1 MRKITT
7 FLFSALMLLGMSV
20 KAETI
25 LFQTDFGGEEW
36 NGIETVCAGETFE
49 ETVNGIY
56 FRCANKSKQY
66 EIADGALTF
75 CDNNSGNNYFM
86 AIPVQNV
93 NGKLTVTIGTVLQ
106 SGQRVNYLFS
116 ETNEIK
122 TSGISMNSTAA
133 NANVDGK
140 IVIEYEM
147 KEGGDLALVM
157 LGRQGSGQKTVIKT
171 ITISTPGEEDAAND
185 ATLKSI
191 TAGSLAVKAAGENA
205 YEVELPYGTTSIAG
219 YELNIAA
226 SQSEATVS
234 EVTYPTELPGA
245 ATFTV
250 TSSNGQVVVNYTVNY
265 TVAQPSADNNL
276 LKALFS
282 NGFDAFIVAGETEN
296 TVKAYYMAGQDAP
309 TLVESSLEHNGAS
322 IAVNGDKITVTAT
335 SGATREYTVSVEAV
349 NPLDGAMAVFDG
361 TETWIKTGNKFDDDA
376 ERAAA
381 GTLRGWCINK
391 STEDANNRRVS
402 EGRNRIYFY
411 VGDAAKATFEIGTVN
426 RKIKAF
432 DNNVSVF
439 EGTTTGG
446 EGGQLVL
453 ELDATAANHVIEIRS
468 DNTNGDFGL
477 RSIELLK
484 VSGSSDATLA
494 DLQVAGVTIEGFSAD
509 VLEYE
514 YPQLPLG
521 TETYPEVSAV
531 KNDEKA
537 ADPVITYPASF
548 PGTVTIKVVAEN
560 GTSREYKIKFTVE
573 KEPIAPDVLNTI
585 TETTLFNFSDLTD
598 GDIVEDTYFSE
609 DKTLLLKAGAKEE
622 NKHFTLEANSKTIDG
637 IKFTKRLKSN
647 GASTE
652 DARLIKFQV
661 AGKAKITVYAVSSS
675 SSETRN
681 AHLLADGVDVNTWAV
696 SGTAAAYT
704 YAKTDEAEVQYA
716 ISVENGINFYG
727 VKVLIGEDPADQV
740 ISKSSFFSFS
750 DLPEG
755 TIEEV
760 VYVNE
765 VALVGSSDKKWTVEA
780 NEKYLNSDVKFTKRL
795 KSGGAASA
803 AGRFIRFNVAGPCK
817 IELFAMSGSNGSQR
831 DIKVATEKFDGDV
844 ATLTVLGNPD
854 LETLTYEYTGEGQAR
869 FFINPQAAINFYGL
883 AVIFNGEQ
891 PYPASIE
898 QAHAEGI
905 RYIGG
910 VVYNDNNQRMQII
923 SAAGQ
928 IVADT
933 YNNFD
938 MNHLQSGVYVVRFN
952 NRALK
957 LVK

>member
-1 MRKITT
+1 MRKITS
-7 FLFSALMLLGMSV
+7 FLFSVLMLLGMTA

-25 LFQTDFGGEEW
+25 LFQTDFGSEDWVGH
-36 NGIETVCAGETFE
+36 ETICEGSTAE
-49 ETVNGIY
+49 ETINGIY
-56 FRCANKSKQY
+56 FRCNNSGKQY
-66 EIADGALTF
+66 SIDNGVLTF

-93 NGKLTVTIGTVLQ
+93 NGKVIVKLGTAV
-106 SGQRVNYLFS
+106 SSQRVNYLFR
-116 ETNEIK
+116 ETNEISP
-122 TSGISMNSTAA
+122 TGVSMKSTAA
-133 NANVDGK
+133 SDNTDAL
-140 IVIEYEM
+140 ITIEYEM
-147 KEGGDLALVM
+147 TGGGTDALVM
-157 LGRQGSGQKTVIKT
+157 LGRQGSGQKSVIKT
-171 ITISTPGEEDAAND
+171 ITILTPGEDDYAND
-185 ATLKSI
+185 ATIKSI
-191 TAGSLAVKAAGENA
+191 SAGEWEVEA
-205 YEVELPYGTTSIAG
+205 VSGQEYTHFVELPFGTTSISG
-219 YELNIAA
+219 YELNIVPNSDGAV
-226 SQSEATVS
+226 VS
-234 EVTYPTELPGA
+234 AVSYPESLPGI
-245 ATFTV
+245 ATFSI
-250 TSSNGQVVVNYTVNY
+250 TSPNGEVVANYSVY
-265 TVAQPSADNNL
+265 IGVEAASADNNL
-276 LKALFS
+276 LKAVFS
-282 NGFDAFIVAGETEN
+282 NGFDAFIVAGETN
-296 TVKAYYMAGQDAP
+296 TVKAYYMAGEEAP
-309 TLVESSLEHNGAS
+309 TLVESSLEHNGES
-322 IAVNGDKITVTAT
+322 IEIIDNIIAVKATNGSV
-335 SGATREYTVSVEAV
+335 REYFVSVEAV
-349 NPLDGAMAVFDG
+349 EPFTDAFRYFDG
-361 TETWIKTGNKFDDDA
+361 TETFLKTGGKFDDDA
-376 ERAAA
+376 DRAAA

-391 STEDANNRRVS
+391 SQEESENRRVS

-453 ELDATAANHVIEIRS
+453 ELDAAAANHVIEIRS

-494 DLQVAGVTIEGFSAD
+494 DLKVAGVTIEGFSAD

-521 TETYPEVSAV
+521 TETYPEVTAV

-573 KEPIAPDVLNTI
+573 KEPVAPDVLNTI

-598 GDIVEDTYFSE
+598 GDIVEDTYFSAE
-609 DKTLLLKAGAKEE
+609 QTLLLKAGAKAD

-637 IKFTKRLKSN
+637 ITFTKRLKTN
-647 GASTE
+647 GSSAE

-661 AGKAKITVYAVSSS
+661 AGKAKITVYAISSS

-681 AHLLADGVDVNTWAV
+681 AHLLADGVDVTTWAV
-696 SGTAAAYT
+696 GGTAAAYT

-750 DLPEG
+750 DLPDG

-765 VALVGSSDKKWTVEA
+765 VALVGSSSKKWTVEP
-780 NEKYLNSDVKFTKRL
+780 NEKYLNSDVKFTKRI
-795 KSGGAASA
+795 KSGGASSE
-803 AGRFIRFNVAGPCK
+803 AGRYIRFNVAGPCK
-817 IELFAMSGSNGSQR
+817 IELFAMSGSNGSPR
-831 DIKVATEKFDGDV
+831 DIKVATEKYDGDV
-844 ATLTVLGNPD
+844 ATLTVLGNAD

-869 FFINPQAAINFYGL
+869 FFINPQASINFYGL

-898 QAHAEGI
+898 QAQAEGI